1 MIGFMNIVYAY
12 ICDQLLF
19 HEQINAIELVAALVI
34 LIVAIGVAAYK
45 LNVQAKKRKELKES
59 QNESQKLP
67 LLEKGE

>member
-1 MIGFMNIVYAY
+1 MNIVYAY